1 MLARLNASRP
11 ARIAATLGLAAAG
24 GGAATFLGIPAG
36 WLAGGILAVAL
47 ASVAGLRS
55 EVPDRLR
62 PPVYLFLGVV
72 AGSGVGPETLAQMA
86 TWPASFL
93 VLAVSVALLI
103 AATYSWLRRGCG
115 WDSHSALMSS
125 LPGAMALVLAA
136 AEGTRA
142 DMRKVAFTQTLR
154 LLILVELIPLAA
166 LLIGLPD
173 DTAAGTARAEV
184 APLDLLLLAVAG
196 IAGGLLAQRLRLP
209 GGLMIG
215 GLLASAALFLSGAV
229 DTALP
234 RELSLPAV
242 VALAAIGGSRFRP
255 GDARLVPEIG
265 GAALV
270 AFLIGIAISFAAAL
284 TVSLGLGVNLIQAL
298 LAFAPGA
305 LDALIIVAFALD
317 IDPAYVAAH
326 HVARFFA
333 LAVSVPFVARWVA
346 RR

>member
-1 MLARLNASRP
+1 MLARLNASRS
-11 ARIAATLGLAAAG
+11 ARVAATLALAAAG
-24 GGAATFLGIPAG
+24 GGAATALGIPAG

-47 ASVAGLRS
+47 ASVAGFHS

-72 AGSGVGPETLAQMA
+72 AGSGVGPETLAQMT

-93 VLAVSVALLI
+93 VLALSVALLI

-125 LPGAMALVLAA
+125 LPGAMVLVLAA

-154 LLILVELIPLAA
+154 LLILIEIIPLAA
-166 LLIGLPD
+166 LAVGLPD
-173 DTAAGTARAEV
+173 HPRSAAAATV
-184 APLDLLLLAVAG
+184 DLRDLALLAAAG

-209 GGLMIG
+209 GGLLIG
-215 GLLASAALFLSGAV
+215 GLLASAGLFLSGAV
-229 DTALP
+229 DTAVP
-234 RELSLPAV
+234 RGLTLPAV

-265 GAALV
+265 WAALV
-270 AFLIGIAISFAAAL
+270 AFLIGGAISFAAAL
-284 TVSLGLGVNLIQAL
+284 LVTLALGVNLIQAL

-305 LDALIIVAFALD
+305 LDALIMVAFALD

-326 HVARFFA
+326 HVVRFFA